1 MQKLHSPRS
10 AMFEFMN
17 GKKKLQNDNPWI
29 PVICLSLTID

>member
-17 GKKKLQNDNPWI
+17 AKKLQNDNPWI
-29 PVICLSLTID
+29 PVILLSLTID